1 MDDLVKLNRRIAVHW
16 LGTLDPEQESY
27 LSFASVC
34 IGELI
39 PSAQELKAQ
48 LAVETRRQHNSLSI
62 ATLNRH
68 YLRFA
73 RLAAK
78 DISAGK
84 IEMLIRLGITL
95 EQAELLANL
104 TDDAIIRLAFGWEGP
119 IVEFTRDA
127 FMHGLALHNRAAKYH
142 AIAFVATAV
151 ASSLRA

>member
-1 MDDLVKLNRRIAVHW
+1 MDDLVKLNLRIAAHW
-16 LGTLDPEQESY
+16 LGTLDAEQESY

-34 IGELI
+34 CGELI
-39 PSAQELKAQ
+39 PSAQELKVH
-48 LAVETRRQHNSLSI
+48 LAVERQRQHNSLSI

-84 IEMLIRLGITL
+84 MEMLIRLGITL

-104 TDDAIIRLAFGWEGP
+104 TDDAMNRLAFGRDGP
-119 IVEFTRDA
+119 IIQFAREA
-127 FMHGLALHNRAAKYH
+127 FMRGLALHHRAAKYH
-142 AIAFVATAV
+142 AIAFVATAL
-151 ASSLRA
+151 ARSLRA